1 MAFDYCQLLCPKVQL
16 EVEVKFVQDTLKGDD
31 QTEIRVKFVKKL
43 EDAVP
48 AGENWIC
55 ISNSIVDCFLK
66 HCIMSIFIMVWL
78 KMIIL
83 IGGSSKYQGTDL
95 KEECSSN

>member
-1 MAFDYCQLLCPKVQL
+1 MICMIKKCCLKHCYIDVGIFSKVQL

-48 AGENWIC
+48 AGEN
-55 ISNSIVDCFLK
+55 
-66 HCIMSIFIMVWL
+66 
-78 KMIIL
+78 
-83 IGGSSKYQGTDL
+83 
-95 KEECSSN
+95 